1 MGSYVKYKILNPTIT
16 QYQAALCS
24 FFALFFFVV
33 VFTFTTVKITQT
45 LRGGCMSLL
54 SEELQQ
60 RRLKIS
66 KKTLN
71 VLLTMSVVFFLLVLP
86 KEILYLVYILSWMI
100 KEKGIEY
107 NSQLVDVNSWLKV
120 IHTANSCANVYLF

>member
-1 MGSYVKYKILNPTIT
+1 MGLLN
-16 QYQAALCS
+16 
-24 FFALFFFVV
+24 
-33 VFTFTTVKITQT
+33 
-45 LRGGCMSLL
+45 
-54 SEELQQ
+54 EELQQ

-71 VLLTMSVVFFLLVLP
+71 VRLTMSVVFFLLVLP

-107 NSQLVDVNSWLKV
+107 NSQLVEVNSWLKV
-120 IHTANSCANVYLF
+120 IHTANSCANVFIYSQMHRVYRRQISRFLCQFRDCKKEH